1 MGILIFFYSLN
12 SLICIRAGLHRYF
25 TSPPVNRIDLNIIGD
40 FAFNQ
45 ANRML
50 KTMVAKY
57 KLANQQ
63 ASSVH
68 KYPAII
74 EEDMKKI
81 RIYFDR
87 SNPEILKKK

>member
-1 MGILIFFYSLN
+1 
-12 SLICIRAGLHRYF
+12 
-25 TSPPVNRIDLNIIGD
+25 
-40 FAFNQ
+40 
-45 ANRML
+45 ML

-81 RIYFDR
+81 RIYFDQSR
-87 SNPEILKKK
+87 NIAKRNNVQFNLLLWFSWS